1 MTDSSARAL
10 RVAYMGTPQFA
21 VPTLEALL
29 QSRHEVVG
37 VFTNPD
43 RRRGRGK
50 AVHPSPVKEAAV
62 AAGVPVYQPRRVRG
76 NDEAL
81 ETLRAWEPDVTI
93 VAAYGQIL
101 PVDILEVA
109 PMGSLNVHASLLPK
123 YRGAAPINW
132 CIVRGEE
139 TTGITIMQ
147 MEAGLDTGPM
157 LLTEEVAITPEM
169 TSSEL
174 HDLLS
179 PMGGPMVLRTLDG
192 LLDGSIAPVVQDHD
206 AATWAP
212 MIKKEDGKVDFSGTA
227 RQVADHIRGFNPW
240 PGAYAFH
247 KGTPDADDTSSR
259 VKLHRARVIEDTAV
273 DGLPGEVLEASGDA
287 LVVACGEGAV
297 AMLELQAP
305 NKRAM
310 GARDFMNGFKVMKGQ
325 FFV

>member
-1 MTDSSARAL
+1 MTDPTSRAL
-10 RVAYMGTPQFA
+10 RVAYMGTPEFA

-29 QSRHEVVG
+29 ASRHEVVG

-43 RRRGRGK
+43 RRSGRGK
-50 AVHPSPVKEAAV
+50 KVHPSPVKAAAV

-81 ETLRAWEPDVTI
+81 EVLTSWAPDVTV

-101 PVDILEVA
+101 PVSILEVA
-109 PMGSLNVHASLLPK
+109 PMGSLNVHASLLPR

-139 TTGITIMQ
+139 TTGITIMF

-157 LLTEEVAITPEM
+157 LLTESVEITPEM

-179 PMGGPMVLRTLDG
+179 PMGGPMILRALDG
-192 LLDGSIAPVVQDHD
+192 LLDGSITPETQDHD

-212 MIKKEDGKVDFSGTA
+212 MIKKEDGEVDFGGSA
-227 RQVADHIRGFNPW
+227 RQVADHVRGFNPW

-247 KGTPDADDTSSR
+247 AESPEADERSR
-259 VKLHRARVIEDTAV
+259 VKLHRARVV
-273 DGLPGEVLEASGDA
+273 DGEGAPGEILEASGDR

-305 NKRAM
+305 NKKAM
-310 GARDFMNGFKVMKGQ
+310 GARDFMNGFRVLPGQ

>member
-1 MTDSSARAL
+1 
-10 RVAYMGTPQFA
+10 MGTPEFA

-29 QSRHEVVG
+29 ESRHEVVG

-43 RRRGRGK
+43 RRSGRGK
-50 AVHPSPVKEAAV
+50 KVHPSPVKAAAV

-81 ETLRAWEPDVTI
+81 ETLRAWAPDVTV

-101 PVDILEVA
+101 PVEILEVA

-132 CIVRGEE
+132 CIVRGEDA
-139 TTGITIMQ
+139 TGITIMR

-157 LLTEEVAITPEM
+157 LLEESVEITPEM
-169 TSSEL
+169 TSAEL
-174 HDLLS
+174 HDLLA
-179 PMGGPMVLRTLDG
+179 PMGGPMVLRALDG
-192 LLDGSIAPVVQDHD
+192 LLDGSITPRVQDHD

-212 MIKKEDGKVDFSGTA
+212 MIKKEDGAVDFSGTA

-240 PGAYAFH
+240 PGAYASH
-247 KGTPDADDTSSR
+247 VTSLGSDEQPSR
-259 VKLHRARVIEDTAV
+259 IKLHRARVVEDASV
-273 DGLPGEVLEASGDA
+273 GGQPGEVLEASGDA

-305 NKRAM
+305 GKRAM
-310 GARDFMNGFKVMKGQ
+310 GARDFMNGFNVMKGQ

>member
-1 MTDSSARAL
+1 MTDSSPRSL
-10 RVAYMGTPQFA
+10 RVAYMGTPEFA

-29 QSRHEVVG
+29 ASRHEVVG

-43 RRRGRGK
+43 RRSGRGK
-50 AVHPSPVKEAAV
+50 KVHPSPVKAAAL

-76 NDEAL
+76 NEEAL
-81 ETLRAWEPDVTI
+81 ETLRSWKPDITV

-101 PVDILEVA
+101 PVDVLEVA

-132 CIVRGEE
+132 CIVRGE
-139 TTGITIMQ
+139 TVTGITIMQ

-179 PMGGPMVLRTLDG
+179 PMGGPMVLRTIDG
-192 LLDGSIAPVVQDHD
+192 LLDGSITPQVQDHD

-212 MIKKEDGKVDFSGTA
+212 MIKKEDGAVDFGGTA

-240 PGAYAFH
+240 PGAYALH
-247 KGTPDADDTSSR
+247 KTALDSDDEPSR
-259 VKLHRARVIEDTAV
+259 VKLHLARVVEDAPT
-273 DGLPGEVLEASGDA
+273 GGQPGEVLEASGDT
-287 LVVACGEGAV
+287 LIVACGEGAV

-305 NKRAM
+305 GKRAM
-310 GARDFMNGFKVMKGQ
+310 GTRDFMNGFKVMKGQ